1 MRGKKMRRGTLRNVL
16 LSASAIF
23 VTLGVL
29 ELVIRACVWEKQY
42 HFPSGMLVLDAQVR
56 HRLAPSFSGTLRDRE
71 FDTGVRTNGL
81 GMRDKEVEPP
91 MHGRRRFLV
100 MGDSF
105 TFGEGVQE
113 SDAFPKRLESLLNEG
128 HATPIVEVLNGG
140 TPGYATI
147 HQMRLLRRL
156 LPKIQPD
163 VVILAFYVGNDL
175 EYNDLSTNFSQLGL
189 RLVDGKIAEPANKPH
204 SNFHR
209 LKMLLANY
217 SSLYRLVVHRARTSP
232 TLSGLAY
239 KTGLSEGHF
248 EIPFDIQQFTKG
260 SSENVEAR
268 WRDTD
273 RLLREFQ
280 ELCTCEGC
288 IPYMAIVPA
297 RLQYDQNLWTRALAQ
312 YGLDENLYD
321 ARVVN
326 RRLVD
331 IARKHSIE
339 TVDLLPPF
347 AQEARVERFHYSWD
361 GHWNAQGHALVA
373 QSLARYFREKLLFF
387 PKTMTAGGRGKTC
400 S

>member
-1 MRGKKMRRGTLRNVL
+1 
-16 LSASAIF
+16 
-23 VTLGVL
+23 
-29 ELVIRACVWEKQY
+29 
-42 HFPSGMLVLDAQVR
+42 MLVLDAQTR
-56 HRLAPSFSGTLRDRE
+56 HRLAPHFSGTLRDRE
-71 FDTGVRTNGL
+71 FDTRVRTNGL
-81 GMRDKEVEPP
+81 GMRDKEIGPP
-91 MHGRRRFLV
+91 IHGRRRFLV

-105 TFGEGVQE
+105 TFGEGVEE

-147 HQMRLLRRL
+147 HEIRWLRRL
-156 LPKIQPD
+156 LPRLHPD
-163 VVILAFYVGNDL
+163 VVIIAFYVGNDL

-189 RLVDGKIAEPANKPH
+189 RLVEGKIAEPANKPH

-217 SSLYRLVVHRARTSP
+217 SSLYRLVVHRAHTSP
-232 TLSGLAY
+232 TVSRLAY
-239 KTGLSEGHF
+239 KTGLSEGLF

-273 RLLREFQ
+273 RILREFQ

-288 IPYMAIVPA
+288 IPYIAIVPA

-339 TVDLLPPF
+339 TVDLLPSF
-347 AQEARVERFHYSWD
+347 AQEKQVERFHYSRD

-373 QSLARYFREKLLFF
+373 KSLAHYFTGKLKFSPQS
-387 PKTMTAGGRGKTC
+387 PKASTLVTSCT
-400 S
+400 